1 MKHSRIVFIFA
12 MSLALALVIAACGS
26 STGSSTTTSSG
37 GTTPTASSSYAA
49 PTATTATTS
58 GLALKTATLTVA
70 GKSLT
75 VLTDPKGMT
84 LYYRT
89 TDSATNVCS
98 GGCATAWPPLIS
110 PTLPT
115 TSATVPGTFTL
126 KTNANGSQV
135 AYNGHLLYTFASDT
149 APGQANGEGVAKIWF
164 VATTDLKA

>member
-1 MKHSRIVFIFA
+1 MKRSRTVFILA
-12 MSLALALVIAACGS
+12 MSLALALVIAACG
-26 STGSSTTTSSG
+26 TSTTTSSSS
-37 GTTPTASSSYAA
+37 TTPTATASSSNTT

-89 TDSATNVCS
+89 TDTATNVCT

-110 PTLPT
+110 TTLPT
-115 TSATVPGTFTL
+115 ASTTVPGTFTL

-149 APGQANGEGVAKIWF
+149 APGQANGQGIAKIWF